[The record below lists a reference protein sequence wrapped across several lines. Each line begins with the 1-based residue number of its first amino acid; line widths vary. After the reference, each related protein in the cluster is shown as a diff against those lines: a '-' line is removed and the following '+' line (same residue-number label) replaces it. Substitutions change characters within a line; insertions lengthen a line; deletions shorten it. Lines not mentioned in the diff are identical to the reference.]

1 MQTKGTS
8 YQAEMLHYMMFHPM
22 NQQKD
27 LPQQLDKFRFSRIK
41 PQIDEK

>member
-8 YQAEMLHYMMFHPM
+8 YQAEMLHNMMFHPM

-27 LPQQLDKFRFSRIK
+27 LPQRLNKFRFGRSK